1 MPVYPPAVI
10 IPLRDTVTSEGHSA
24 CFQCRVTGTGGFNE
38 ILYIFPSLR
47 IFHLEFRK
55 KFSSVCAQIS
65 LTLGVQLFDIHTE
78 LSVTDYFQLSKSKV
92 ASSMEVLNYHRHIKC
107 FKKKI
112 YFTKF
117 VFRNFSVFQM
127 LTDVGKLC
135 Q

>member
-24 CFQCRVTGTGGFNE
+24 CFQCRVTGTGEFNE
-38 ILYIFPSLR
+38 ILYIFPSLIFPSLR

-65 LTLGVQLFDIHTE
+65 LTLRVQLFDIHTE
-78 LSVTDYFQLSKSKV
+78 PSVTDYFQLSKSKV

-107 FKKKI
+107 FKKEVLFHKI
-112 YFTKF
+112 CLSKLLS
-117 VFRNFSVFQM
+117 FSNA
-127 LTDVGKLC
+127 D
-135 Q
+135 